1 MRFRGALA
9 FSSSKERFMSF
20 YSSAIRKHVEMLAA
34 GLSMYTPKAWF
45 MTTLAATI
53 GLAAIGLTTAI
64 FENWFFVRMT
74 PVRTQ
79 DYVIWILSSV
89 LMGLIVGSYF
99 VARSTRSDEKILSG
113 GLLSVLAVG
122 CPTCNKLVVLLL
134 GTTGALTFF
143 APLQLYIG
151 VASVLLL
158 GWTLLLRARALAD
171 ACSVNEIANMAKGD
185 ESLQSP

>member
-1 MRFRGALA
+1 MPRQCR
-9 FSSSKERFMSF
+9 ET
-20 YSSAIRKHVEMLAA
+20 IRKNIETLAS

-45 MTTLAATI
+45 MTTLAAAI
-53 GLAAIGLTTAI
+53 GLTVVGLTTAI

-74 PVRTQ
+74 PVRAQ

-99 VARSTRSDEKILSG
+99 VASSRSDDGKIFSG
-113 GLLSVLAVG
+113 GLLSVFAVG

-134 GTTGALTFF
+134 GTTRALTLF

-151 VASVLLL
+151 IVSVLLL

-171 ACSVNEIANMAKGD
+171 ACAVNAVANIAQGD
-185 ESLQSP
+185 ESFQSS

>member
-1 MRFRGALA
+1 MPRQWR
-9 FSSSKERFMSF
+9 ET
-20 YSSAIRKHVEMLAA
+20 IRKNIETLA
-34 GLSMYTPKAWF
+34 GGFGMYTLKGWAV
-45 MTTLAATI
+45 TALTATI
-53 GLAAIGLTTAI
+53 GLAVIGLATAI
-64 FENWFFVRMT
+64 YENPLFVRMT
-74 PVRTQ
+74 PVRAQ
-79 DYVIWILSSV
+79 DYGIWIVSSV

-151 VASVLLL
+151 IASVLLL
-158 GWTLLLRARALAD
+158 GWTLVLRAKALAD
-171 ACSVNEIANMAKGD
+171 TCTVNHVASMATGD
-185 ESLQSP
+185 ESL

>member
-1 MRFRGALA
+1 MNI
-9 FSSSKERFMSF
+9 
-20 YSSAIRKHVEMLAA
+20 YSWAIRKHVEMLAA
-34 GLSMYTPKAWF
+34 SLSMFTPKAWF
-45 MTTLAATI
+45 MTTLSAAI
-53 GLAAIGLTTAI
+53 GLAVIGLTTAI
-64 FENWFFVRMT
+64 FENWLFFRMT

-99 VARSTRSDEKILSG
+99 VASSTSGDGKILSG
-113 GLLSVLAVG
+113 GVLSVLAVG

-151 VASVLLL
+151 IASVLLL
-158 GWTLLLRARALAD
+158 GWTLLLRAKVLAD
-171 ACSVNEIANMAKGD
+171 TCTVNHVASMAKGD

>member
-1 MRFRGALA
+1 MNI
-9 FSSSKERFMSF
+9 
-20 YSSAIRKHVEMLAA
+20 YSWAIRKHVEMLAA
-34 GLSMYTPKAWF
+34 SLSMFTPKAWF
-45 MTTLAATI
+45 MTTLSAAI

-74 PVRTQ
+74 PVRAQ

-89 LMGLIVGSYF
+89 LIGLIVGSYF

-151 VASVLLL
+151 MASVLLL
-158 GWTLLLRARALAD
+158 GWTLFLRTKALAD
-171 ACSVNEIANMAKGD
+171 TRTVSRVASMAEGD
-185 ESLQSP
+185 ESLESL

>member
-1 MRFRGALA
+1 MNIDPRGISKYIETLA
-9 FSSSKERFMSF
+9 
-20 YSSAIRKHVEMLAA
+20 V
-34 GLSMYTPKAWF
+34 GLSMYTPKAWAV
-45 MTTLAATI
+45 TTLTASI
-53 GLAAIGLTTAI
+53 GLAVIGLTTAI

-74 PVRTQ
+74 PVRAQ
-79 DYVIWILSSV
+79 DYVIWILSSL

-99 VARSTRSDEKILSG
+99 VASSASSDGKILSG

-151 VASVLLL
+151 IASVLLL
-158 GWTLLLRARALAD
+158 GWTLVLRAKALAD
-171 ACSVNEIANMAKGD
+171 TCTVNHVASVAKGG
-185 ESLQSP
+185 EPLQSL

>member
-1 MRFRGALA
+1 MSIYPRVIPRHVDTLATSLKMYTFKAWAVTALA
-9 FSSSKERFMSF
+9 T
-20 YSSAIRKHVEMLAA
+20 A
-34 GLSMYTPKAWF
+34 
-45 MTTLAATI
+45 I
-53 GLAAIGLTTAI
+53 GLAIIGLGTAI
-64 FENWFFVRMT
+64 YENPIFTRMT

-99 VARSTRSDEKILSG
+99 VTSSTSDDGKILSG

-122 CPTCNKLVVLLL
+122 CPTCNKLVVILL

-158 GWTLLLRARALAD
+158 GWTLVLRAKSLAGG
-171 ACSVNEIANMAKGD
+171 S
-185 ESLQSP
+185 SLSHVTPKQIRV

>member
-1 MRFRGALA
+1 MNIYPR
-9 FSSSKERFMSF
+9 
-20 YSSAIRKHVEMLAA
+20 AIRKHIETAVA
-34 GLSMYTPKAWF
+34 GLSLYTAKAWAV
-45 MTTLAATI
+45 TTLAAAI
-53 GLAAIGLTTAI
+53 GLAVVGLTTAI
-64 FENWFFVRMT
+64 FDNPFFIRMT
-74 PVRTQ
+74 PVRAQ

-99 VARSTRSDEKILSG
+99 VASSTSDDGKILSG

-151 VASVLLL
+151 IASVLLL

-171 ACSVNEIANMAKGD
+171 ACSVNEVANMAKAE
-185 ESLQSP
+185 ESLQSS